1 MRRYTI
7 EVDATTYVVDVQ
19 ELAADRFQ
27 VVVGDAIFE
36 VRLAADEDLAE
47 ATITPAIL
55 PIHLPPAATR
65 EQAARATPTGA
76 PVPQAAVR
84 PRHPAAA
91 HNSGY
96 AELVA
101 PLPGTIVSIAVAPGE
116 RVEQGQALL
125 VLEAMKMNNTVTSP
139 SAAMVAEVLVQNGQT
154 VQHGDVL
161 LRFM

>member
-36 VRLAADEDLAE
+36 VHLAAEEDLAE
-47 ATITPAIL
+47 ATITPAIVPIRPL
-55 PIHLPPAATR
+55 PVATR
-65 EQAARATPTGA
+65 EQMARATPA
-76 PVPQAAVR
+76 AALAPQAAVR
-84 PRHPAAA
+84 QRHPAAA
-91 HNSGY
+91 RNSGY

-116 RVEQGQALL
+116 QVEQGQTLL
-125 VLEAMKMNNTVTSP
+125 VLEAMKMNNTVASP
-139 SAAMVAEVLVQNGQT
+139 SAAVVAEVLVQNGQT